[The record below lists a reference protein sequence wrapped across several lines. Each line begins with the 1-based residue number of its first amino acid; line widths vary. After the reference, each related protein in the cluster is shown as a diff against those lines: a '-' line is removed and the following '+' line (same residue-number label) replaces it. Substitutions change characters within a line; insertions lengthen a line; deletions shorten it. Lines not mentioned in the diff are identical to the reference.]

1 MRTAAELAAMLAEA
15 TGKPWELPAHVFQ
28 RLHALVANEMVR
40 YIDGDV
46 SPSGRAYTGTIV
58 AFTDTRVLRADL
70 KEAGRPDPNRRA
82 VASVAVTSWARASL
96 TCIAL
101 EP

>member
-46 SPSGRAYTGTIV
+46 SPAGRA
-58 AFTDTRVLRADL
+58 
-70 KEAGRPDPNRRA
+70 
-82 VASVAVTSWARASL
+82 
-96 TCIAL
+96 
-101 EP
+101 